1 VPDQVR
7 DFYGRLAAN
16 YFEVVVSWYESV
28 KVGAVAGDVFA
39 TVDARRQKELFSFA
53 VNPGHYIHLDEWVHS
68 PFVKNS
74 STVLQ
79 SGMALQMD
87 IIPVSQGPFCYINA
101 EDGIALADE
110 ALRQEIASRHPGC
123 WKRIAARQRF
133 MREVLGMTIDDS
145 VLPLSN
151 TPAWLAPY
159 ALSPDLAF
167 VKR

>member
-1 VPDQVR
+1 
-7 DFYGRLAAN
+7 
-16 YFEVVVSWYESV
+16 
-28 KVGAVAGDVFA
+28 
-39 TVDARRQKELFSFA
+39 
-53 VNPGHYIHLDEWVHS
+53 
-68 PFVKNS
+68 
-74 STVLQ
+74 
-79 SGMALQMD
+79 MALQMD